1 MKKILCATDGT
12 DHSIHAIELA
22 AVLAAKFG
30 ASLSICAVNVAAWRY
45 PRSDN
50 L

>member
-22 AVLAAKFG
+22 ASLAAKFG
-30 ASLSICAVNVAAWRY
+30 ASLTICAVTLCVAASVA
-45 PRSDN
+45 P
-50 L
+50 